1 MSRLFIT
8 PREIQLINDWTKE
21 YIKDINGQFIV
32 YYPISIL
39 KTRVH
44 PVYDEAVQKIFD
56 SPIKIDC
63 MVDQP
68 ERGQGIGSWTVE
80 GTTQL
85 GVYIQSRDLVDK
97 GFEAEVGDFFA
108 YGNEVFEILTATEVG
123 DIFGQAEYNV
133 YWKLTS
139 KLVRSGRF
147 DLPDFKMLLEDSKNY
162 SDARTL
168 KTFEQQRGLDE
179 NDTDGALGDVRQV
192 RQRLGD
198 DMETVAL
205 DSGPAKVIS
214 DDAEDVS
221 DTTGEDSA
229 SSFYNE

>member
-1 MSRLFIT
+1 M
-8 PREIQLINDWTKE
+8 NDWTKE
-21 YIKDINGQFIV
+21 FIKDVVGQFIV

-44 PVYDEAVQKIFD
+44 PVYDEAIQKIFD
-56 SPIKIDC
+56 NPIKIDC
-63 MVDQP
+63 LVDQP

-85 GVYIQSRDLVDK
+85 GVFIQSRDLLDK
-97 GFEAEVGDFFA
+97 GFEAEAGDFFI
-108 YGNEVFEILTATEVG
+108 YGNEVFEVLTATEIG

-133 YWKLTS
+133 HWKLTS
-139 KLVRSGRF
+139 KLARSGRF
-147 DLPDFKMLLEDSKNY
+147 DLPDFKLMLEDAKIY
-162 SDARTL
+162 QDAQVL

-198 DMETVAL
+198 DMEPIAL
-205 DSGPAKVIS
+205 DSGPAKVIPDGEADTS
-214 DDAEDVS
+214 DA
-221 DTTGEDSA
+221 TGQDSA